1 MNRILILFSLFF
13 LWVINADAQI
23 DSLVFVNGDDM
34 VGEIKTMNRNV
45 LMVKTKYSDKDFA
58 IEWDGVKE
66 IYTKTFF
73 LVSLSDGR
81 RYNGYLRST
90 EGGKVAIIVYIGN
103 PIIVS
108 MHEIVY
114 LDDIDDGF
122 WSRLSFTIDFG
133 LDLAKANDFAQL
145 SIKTSLGY
153 KADRWSINSKYNNLY
168 SRQNEIEDIKSADG
182 NVDFKYFMRKDLYP
196 LVTVNFMSSSE
207 QKLDLRTTSELGL
220 GKFLTHSNNSYWG
233 VSVGGTYN
241 IERYEASEEKRE
253 SWEMFIGSEL
263 NLFNIGD
270 LSLLNKVLVYRSF
283 TETGRWRGDF
293 NLDVKYEMFFDDDF
307 YIKLGTKVNYDNKP
321 ADGASEIDYT
331 FHTGFGW
338 EW

>member
-1 MNRILILFSLFF
+1 MKHIILLLNIFLLITVSVFSQ
-13 LWVINADAQI
+13 N
-23 DSLVFVNGDDM
+23 DSLVFFNGDDM
-34 VGEIKTMNRNV
+34 VGEVKTMNRNV

-66 IYTKTFF
+66 IYSETYF

-81 RYNGYLRST
+81 RYNGSLRT
-90 EGGKVAIIVYIGN
+90 VEDGKVAIVVYIGD
-103 PIIVS
+103 PIVVDK
-108 MHEIVY
+108 EDIVY
-114 LDDIDDGF
+114 LDDIDDNF
-122 WSRLSFTIDFG
+122 WSRLSYTIDLG

-145 SIKTSLGY
+145 TIQTSLGY
-153 KADRWSINSKYNNLY
+153 KANRWSAKSKYNNHF
-168 SRQNEIEDIKSADG
+168 SRQNDIDDIRSYDG
-182 NVDFKYFMRKDLYP
+182 TIDFKYFMRKDLYP
-196 LVTVNFMSSSE
+196 LVTVNFLSSSE

-220 GKFLTHSNNSYWG
+220 GKFLKHSNNFYWG

-241 IERYEASEEKRE
+241 VERYEDVENKRE
-253 SWEMFIGSEL
+253 SWEMFVGSEL

-270 LSLLNKVLVYRSF
+270 LNLLNKVLVYRSF
-283 TETGRWRGDF
+283 TETGRWRSDF

-307 YIKLGTKVNYDNKP
+307 YIKFGTKVSYDNKP
-321 ADGASEIDYT
+321 AEGAPEIDYT

>member
-1 MNRILILFSLFF
+1 MNRIVILICILF
-13 LWVINADAQI
+13 LWAYSVNGQV
-23 DSLVFVNGDDM
+23 DSLVFINGDDM
-34 VGEIKTMNRNV
+34 VGEVKTMTRNV

-66 IYTKTFF
+66 IYTETYF
-73 LVSLSDGR
+73 LISLSDGR
-81 RYNGYLRST
+81 RYNGSLRST
-90 EGGKVAIIVYIGN
+90 EDGKVAIIIYIGN
-103 PIIVS
+103 PIIVDIDD
-108 MHEIVY
+108 IVY
-114 LDDIDDGF
+114 LEDIDKGF

-133 LDLAKANDFAQL
+133 LDLTKANDFTQL
-145 SIKTSLGY
+145 SLRTSLGY
-153 KADRWSINSKYNNLY
+153 KADRWSINSKYSNLY
-168 SRQNEIEDIKSADG
+168 SRQNEIEDIWNSDG
-182 NVDFKYFMRKDLYP
+182 TIDFKYFMRKDLYP
-196 LVTVNFMSSSE
+196 LANINFLSSSE

-233 VSVGGTYN
+233 ISVGGTYN
-241 IERYEASEEKRE
+241 IERYEHTEGKRE

-270 LSLLNKVLVYRSF
+270 LTLLNKVLVYRSF
-283 TETGRWRGDF
+283 TETGRWRTDF

-307 YIKLGTKVNYDNKP
+307 YIILGTKVNYDNKP
-321 ADGASEIDYT
+321 AEGASELDYT